1 MKIEQKKLINI
12 CDFISGLWT
21 GKKEPFQK
29 IHVIRNTNFRPN
41 AKLDLRDLAYLDVE
55 QNLIPKKQII
65 KGDIILEKSGGGP
78 KQPVGRVVL
87 FDLEE
92 KNNIY
97 SFSNFTSVIRVKD
110 KKVILPEFLV
120 KYLDYFY
127 ISGQTKKMQKN
138 STGIRNLK
146 MDEYKSI
153 IIKFPSD
160 INEQHK
166 LTKKLDKIEKLLE
179 NLKDTNKKKIESY
192 IKLNKSILRDSFIFE

>member
-1 MKIEQKKLINI
+1 MKIEQKKLIDI
-12 CDFISGLWT
+12 CDFITGLWT

-41 AKLDLRDLAYLDVE
+41 AKLDLTDLAYIDVE
-55 QNLIPKKQII
+55 KNLIPKKRIN

-87 FDLEE
+87 FSLDE

-97 SFSNFTSVIRVKD
+97 SFSNFTSVLRVKN
-110 KKVILPEFLV
+110 KKEILPEFLV

-127 ISGQTKKMQKN
+127 ISGQTRKMQKN

-146 MDEYKSI
+146 MDDYKSI
-153 IIKFPSD
+153 IIKFPND
-160 INEQHK
+160 LNEQYN
-166 LTKKLDKIEKLLE
+166 LVKKLDETEKLLE
-179 NLKDTNKKKIESY
+179 DLIETNKKKIESY
-192 IKLNKSILRDSFIFE
+192 IKLNKSILRDSFFFK